1 MRDVP
6 HIIVKRGSLIAHP
19 TYSCINRASNDDTRR
34 EGAMFQMLDVFA
46 EFERAIIRARTDYQS
61 GRFTLSAAW
70 RSTFVPIRSRPLR
83 VPQSWLLEKWDMF
96 GDPLF
101 WILVFPG
108 LVLGVY
114 AQSRIKI
121 NIAKYSQV
129 RTKDG
134 ITGAQV
140 ARRLLDSQGL
150 QTVAIESTSGMLSD
164 HYDPRSK
171 TLRLSQG
178 VYFAPSVA
186 AAGIAA
192 HETGHA
198 LQDAVGY
205 FPLEA
210 RTSIVPLVQLASQ
223 TAPWLFIAGTLLQS
237 PTLAWVG
244 IILFGSSSLFALITL
259 PVEFNASARARELLV
274 SHDIISGDEQI
285 FGVQHVLRA
294 AAWTYVAAAVSAIG
308 TWLFYVVLLLSQ
320 ARSVGRR

>member
-1 MRDVP
+1 
-6 HIIVKRGSLIAHP
+6 
-19 TYSCINRASNDDTRR
+19 
-34 EGAMFQMLDVFA
+34 
-46 EFERAIIRARTDYQS
+46 
-61 GRFTLSAAW
+61 
-70 RSTFVPIRSRPLR
+70 
-83 VPQSWLLEKWDMF
+83 MF

-101 WILVFPG
+101 WILVLPG
-108 LVLGVY
+108 LLLGVY
-114 AQSRIKI
+114 A
-121 NIAKYSQV
+121 
-129 RTKDG
+129 
-134 ITGAQV
+134 
-140 ARRLLDSQGL
+140 L
-150 QTVAIESTSGMLSD
+150 QAVMIESTPGMLSD

-171 TLRLSQG
+171 TLRLSQE

-205 FPLEA
+205 FPLEV

-223 TAPWLFIAGTLLQS
+223 TAPWLFIVGTLLQY

-244 IILFGSSSLFALITL
+244 IMLFGSSSLFALITL

-274 SHDIISGDEQI
+274 SHGIIRNEEQI
-285 FGVQHVLRA
+285 SGVQHVLGA

-308 TWLFYVVLLLSQ
+308 SWLFYVFLLVSQ

>member
-1 MRDVP
+1 
-6 HIIVKRGSLIAHP
+6 
-19 TYSCINRASNDDTRR
+19 
-34 EGAMFQMLDVFA
+34 
-46 EFERAIIRARTDYQS
+46 
-61 GRFTLSAAW
+61 
-70 RSTFVPIRSRPLR
+70 
-83 VPQSWLLEKWDMF
+83 MF

-101 WILVFPG
+101 WILVLPG
-108 LVLGVY
+108 LLLGVY

-129 RTKDG
+129 RTRDG

-140 ARRLLDSQGL
+140 ARLLLDSQGL
-150 QTVAIESTSGMLSD
+150 QAVTIESTPGMLSD

-171 TLRLSQG
+171 TLRLSQET
-178 VYFAPSVA
+178 YFAPSVA
-186 AAGIAA
+186 AAGVAA

-223 TAPWLFIAGTLLQS
+223 TAPWLFIAGMLLQYQA
-237 PTLAWVG
+237 LAWVG

-259 PVEFNASARARELLV
+259 PVEFNASARAQELLV
-274 SHDIISGDEQI
+274 SHDIIRGEEQI
-285 FGVQHVLRA
+285 AGVEHVLGA

-308 TWLFYVVLLLSQ
+308 TWLFYVVVLLSQ
-320 ARSVGRR
+320 ARSVSRR